1 MCAGAAAGARRS
13 TTERRWSVA
22 PQSSRVLHQ
31 AGRTWSRRNWSREV
45 VFAPED
51 YYQPKHT
58 GSKRDGLASLVRAVA
73 DATAADQEIHPIGS
87 GWAFEDLAASDGAII
102 SLEKLDRQ
110 LDYVVG
116 NGGAGLTDGWRQELA
131 DPNGRRLVHVEA
143 GIRIAGSR
151 RSSAT
156 WTSRCRHSGVERP
169 RRWRARCRRR
179 RTAGTGPSAVPRRR
193 GAIHRVGEDGKEFW
207 IEPSTEERRLT
218 VDDRLAPL
226 LPCAD
231 AEIVRDDAVFDG
243 ALVACG
249 RFGVIYSLVL
259 EVVRA
264 FRVVEAVITPSRG
277 DVLQALRDGVT
288 AATPGQPFQ
297 PLFELLARTALPA
310 GIADAIV
317 DTDPHFVAP
326 GNPYFVQVL
335 FNSQNPEQ
343 VWVHRRWKTTNPND
357 IPAPDN
363 VVTAEMTDD
372 ATAALLVP
380 AVNVALD
387 TAAVT
392 ATATIP
398 LGGLGIA
405 AFIELEAKPVF
416 NATIASRRVLA
427 GLGRRRSGRC
437 DLEGADRQHLVPWL
451 NGEVIG
457 GRMARPI
464 QEGRRG
470 PHYLMTSGTRADS
483 DSESYKSA
491 SIEVV
496 FDATTMDYLGFLD
509 EILPVAPKFKQAGY
523 VSLRPSLRSQAPL
536 SMHHVRG
543 SHAMSIEIASLQGLP
558 GNASWMSFVHD
569 RAVARGGRPHW
580 GQYNKLDALDVA
592 LLYRSAIDEWREGL
606 LMLSGTSTRFSN
618 AFTRARGLEPV
629 SIAREVTATAKDRG
643 RITHLCNPSAAW
655 SPVSRRQAI
664 SEIKSGTVKYFVR
677 GAQGVVPIHVVG
689 GRYLRTAPDATSA
702 NNLDA
707 LPDC

>member
-1 MCAGAAAGARRS
+1 MVCVA
-13 TTERRWSVA
+13 TEFEG
-22 PQSSRVLHQ
+22 LHQ
-31 AGRTWSRRNWSREV
+31 TDHAWSRRNWSREV
-45 VFAPED
+45 VFAPAD
-51 YYQPKHT
+51 YYQPKHS
-58 GSKRDGLASLVRAVA
+58 GSKRDGLASLVRAVV
-73 DATAADQEIHPIGS
+73 DATAADQEIHSIGS
-87 GWAFEDLAASDGAII
+87 GWAFEDLAASDGAMI

-116 NGGAGLTDGWRQELA
+116 NGGAGLTDTWRQELA

-143 GIRIAGSR
+143 GIRIARLSEILRDQGLAMPTLGGSNGQALAGAM
-151 RSSAT
+151 S
-156 WTSRCRHSGVERP
+156 TSTHGGDWMQP
-169 RRWRARCRRR
+169 
-179 RTAGTGPSAVPRRR
+179 PFPDAVR
-193 GAIHRVGEDGKEFW
+193 AIHLVGEDGKEFW
-207 IEPSTEERRLT
+207 IEPSDTSRRLT

-259 EVVRA
+259 EVVPA

-277 DVLQALRDGVT
+277 EVLQALRDGVT
-288 AATPGQPFQ
+288 AATSGRPFD
-297 PLFELLARTALPA
+297 PLFELLARKALPA
-310 GIADAIV
+310 GISDAIV
-317 DTDPHFVAP
+317 DTDRHFVPP
-326 GNPYFVQVL
+326 GDPYFVQVL

-343 VWVHRRWKTTNPND
+343 VWVHRRWKTTNPDD

-363 VVTAEMTDD
+363 VVTGETTDD
-372 ATAALLVP
+372 AIAALLVP

-405 AFIELEAKPVF
+405 AFIEFEVKPVF
-416 NATIASRRVLA
+416 NATIASRPFSLGSVVAAAVDAIWKVPIA
-427 GLGRRRSGRC
+427 G
-437 DLEGADRQHLVPWL
+437 HLVPWL

-457 GRMARPI
+457 GRMAKPI

-509 EILPVAPKFKQAGY
+509 EILPLAPKFKQAGY

-592 LLYRSAIDEWREGL
+592 LLYGSAIDEWREGL
-606 LMLSGTSTRFSN
+606 LTLSGTSTRFSN
-618 AFTRARGLEPV
+618 AFTKARGLEPV
-629 SIAREVTATAKDRG
+629 AIAREVTATAKDRG
-643 RITHLCNPSAAW
+643 RITHLCNPGAAW

-664 SEIKSGTVKYFVR
+664 SEIRAGTVRYFVR
-677 GAQGVVPIHVVG
+677 GQRGVVPIHVVG

-702 NNLDA
+702 NNLDE